1 MRSQEEIIK
10 RVYAP
15 LNLSYNLE
23 VMTPNSPVTQIF
35 NEATNQT
42 EPTRE
47 VTPCVIRPSINA
59 WANDGSWDT
68 MSSNEFLTEMKWLVA
83 GTGKNNW
90 VDIST
95 LTDWQSS
102 DPANPKYEIDETQSS
117 YRGAI
122 SIYKDLPANTKL
134 SLKFVSKL
142 YDPRL
147 NANYDIETDEIVL
160 STINKGEDSYS
171 IGIAEDTHI
180 KYNPLFDKLL
190 LFDYMTSHGKDTSQ
204 LGTRVNCYNG
214 SQYERTIPVD
224 VFKGKKKAPEDSYS
238 LQLWRVG
245 AGINLTPG
253 ANELISISKTQIVL
267 DLRLIE
273 KQDYLIKLI
282 VSGKVIATKSFVVYR
297 EYSEFICR
305 PMNGT
310 TISYGDT
317 MRYHKALVH
326 DGNGNKVECPENI
339 LQMVWHTEAND
350 SSIVGSPKTVK
361 TWNEGD
367 EALFPIAET
376 GLGENDYDLMRVYF
390 EYDQKPAY
398 EYATDE
404 KNNLLTNEK
413 GEYLIIN

>member
-23 VMTPNSPVTQIF
+23 VMTPNSPITQIF
-35 NEATNQT
+35 DEATNQT

-68 MSSNEFLTEMKWLVA
+68 MSSNEFLTDMKWLVA

-95 LTDWQSS
+95 LTDWEAT
-102 DPANPKYEIDETQSS
+102 DEANPKYKIDVTQSS

-134 SLKFVSKL
+134 SLKFVAKL
-142 YDPRL
+142 YDHRL
-147 NANYDIETDEIVL
+147 NASYNIETDEIVL

-180 KYNPLFDKLL
+180 KYNPLYDKLL
-190 LFDYMTSHGKDTSQ
+190 LFDYMTAHGKDTTQ
-204 LGTRVNCYNG
+204 IGTRASCYNG

-224 VFKGKKKAPEDSYS
+224 VFKGKKKAPEADYS
-238 LQLWRVG
+238 LQLWRADG
-245 AGINLTPG
+245 SISLTPG
-253 ANELISISKTQIVL
+253 ANELISMSKTQIVL

-282 VSGKVIATKSFVVYR
+282 VNNKVVATKSFVVFR
-297 EYSEFICR
+297 EHPEFICR

-310 TISYGDT
+310 TIAYGDI

-326 DGNGNKVECPENI
+326 DSNGNKVECPENI

-350 SSIVGSPKTVK
+350 SAIAGSSKTIM

-367 EALFPIAET
+367 ETLFPIAET

-404 KNNLLTNEK
+404 KNNLLTDKN
-413 GEYLIIN
+413 GEYFIIN